1 MCMACCSI
9 LLMFLS
15 SKPGTDVSD
24 TLPGDGVHTDQ
35 TDPMGRNLPGLDAT
49 ADAPIEDQA
58 LPELPSVAQLPSE
71 AAAQLMAVDV
81 ELDLDLDLD
90 FNLDGPDTSGMPL
103 LHNPLPQPSVGHL
116 YGVPELVHEDV
127 AAESADHHRSLDLL
141 SQTLSLQT
149 TQLLMTSRVLVVSAD
164 ADERMYLRA
173 RLALA
178 QLVLVDEASTNVQAQ
193 DAMDTARHVLGF
205 FNLDDPTVDALELAA
220 RFRQTNGK
228 ALLVA
233 TTALHVTLGLGLAA
247 RWQRWLLRRRLA
259 KAGFSD
265 LLDKPLDPKKLVSL
279 CNKVVLIK

>member
-1 MCMACCSI
+1 MGP
-9 LLMFLS
+9 MFLS
-15 SKPGTDVSD
+15 SKPVSDASD
-24 TLPGDGVHTDQ
+24 TLPGDGPNVDQ
-35 TDPMGRNLPGLDAT
+35 TDPLGRTLPGLDAP
-49 ADAPIEDQA
+49 AESSPDEQA
-58 LPELPSVAQLPSE
+58 LPELPPVAQLPSE
-71 AAAQLMAVDV
+71 AAAHLKDV
-81 ELDLDLDLD
+81 ELDLNLDLD
-90 FNLDGPDTSGMPL
+90 FNLDGPDTTDMPL
-103 LHNPLPQPSVGHL
+103 LHNPLAQPSVGTSVTDL
-116 YGVPELVHEDV
+116 YGVPEMFHEDL
-127 AAESADHHRSLDLL
+127 AAESEDHHRALDLL
-141 SQTLSLQT
+141 SPTLSLQT

-193 DAMDTARHVLGF
+193 DVMDTARHVLGF

-233 TTALHVTLGLGLAA
+233 TTALHVTLGFGLAA

-279 CNKVVLIK
+279 CNKVVLNK